1 MKPKWT
7 RTLSEVTLHE
17 TVVKEYISERTGNAY
32 QTDVIPTFGVVST
45 GSVEKKENGFKYSV
59 VDTKNGLEYDVTAPN
74 QVEVRF
80 GTILK
85 FVNVRGGSLNSGL
98 GWYKADS
105 VEEVKRNA

>member
-7 RTLSEVTLHE
+7 RTLSEVTLQK

-32 QTDVIPTFGVVST
+32 TADTIPVFGVVST
-45 GSVEKKENGFKYSV
+45 GSVEQKENGYKYSV
-59 VDTKNGLEYDVTAPN
+59 VDTKNGLEYDITAPN
-74 QVEVRF
+74 KVNVRF

-85 FVNVRGGSLNSGL
+85 FVNVRGGSLNNGL

-105 VEEVKRNA
+105 VEEVKRNE